1 MTVMNCLIC
10 LRPSDPS
17 PYHARCLR
25 QLFGAG
31 SVPALDLDLA
41 RLHTVA
47 LAMVGRTTL
56 SGIQRKVSMDLAV
69 ERRALRLVLGVGHFV
84 LKPQAQTFPEIPQNE
99 LLTMRMA
106 ERVGIEIPPCG
117 LVRLRDDTL
126 AYVVRR
132 FDRLHDKRKLRQEDF
147 CQLAEQPPKEKY
159 RGSAELCVRLLRRYA
174 SEPLM
179 DVLRLYRLMA
189 FSWWTGNGDMH
200 LKNFSLLTGDDGL
213 HRLSPAYDLVCTRL
227 VIPDDQ
233 LALSVGGKR
242 DHLTRQDWLGLAR
255 HGGIPERS
263 AERVLARIV
272 SSEGECAEMIDRSFL
287 GPPFKSA
294 YRDLLR
300 ERARILAS

>member
-1 MTVMNCLIC
+1 
-10 LRPSDPS
+10 
-17 PYHARCLR
+17 
-25 QLFGAG
+25 LFGTRA
-31 SVPALDLDLA
+31 VPDLDIDLA

-56 SGIQRKVSMDLAV
+56 SGIQRKISIDLAI
-69 ERRALRLVLGVGHFV
+69 ERGALRLVLGTGHFI

-106 ERVGIEIPPCG
+106 ERVGIDIPPCG

-126 AYVVRR
+126 AYIVRR
-132 FDRLHDKRKLRQEDF
+132 FDRLADKRKLLQEDF
-147 CQLAEQPPKEKY
+147 CQLAEQPPKDKY
-159 RGSAELCVRLLRRYA
+159 EGSAELCVRLLRRYA
-174 SEPLM
+174 SEPPV
-179 DVLRLYRLMA
+179 DVLRLFRLIV

-200 LKNFSLLTGDDGL
+200 LKNFSLLTGEDGL

-242 DHLTRQDWLGLAR
+242 DRLARQDWLGFAQY
-255 HGGIPERS
+255 GAIPERS
-263 AERVLARIV
+263 ARRVLTTIV
-272 SSEGECAEMIDRSFL
+272 SSLDACVEMIDRSFL
-287 GPPFKSA
+287 SAPFKNA

-300 ERARILAS
+300 ERTGVLAG